1 MAANGDIEGAPNGSR
16 PQMEGLELLVQ
27 FCRMGVEFH
36 DSSADLFI
44 KELLSYHV
52 LDMFAQVHGKEKENN
67 GVAKSNIP
75 YLHYL
80 VGAFLFH
87 RNR

>member
-1 MAANGDIEGAPNGSR
+1 
-16 PQMEGLELLVQ
+16 MESLELLVQ

-36 DSSADLFI
+36 DSNADLFV

-52 LDMFAQVHGKEKENN
+52 LDMFAQVHGKGKENN

-80 VGAFLFH
+80 VGVLLFC
-87 RNR
+87 RSR